1 MINNATPSLSHVI
14 DHFIMWHGEW
24 LIDHLQ
30 LASGQ
35 KNASTPALPPH
46 GEFHQWFTLAAQQLP
61 QGQPAM
67 DRLAVTHDQLNQL
80 VKLVNLKS
88 PGDFGASEHDLA
100 LVTGKY
106 LEFMTGLRQLERA
119 LAIAASGLDPLT
131 GLRTRVGM
139 AEDLKREQERTRRGG
154 KPFCLALADIDHFK
168 AINDTHGHDAGDR
181 VLAAVADYIS
191 RSLRVF
197 DDAYRLG
204 GEEFL
209 LCFKETDLTGGLA
222 ILERLRQGL
231 QSLPVTLRDGLVIT
245 ITASF
250 GLVAASYGSAIEDLI
265 NRADQALYRAKQ
277 QGRNRISVVE
287 AS

>member
-1 MINNATPSLSHVI
+1 MINRPPPSLSHVI
-14 DHFIMWHGEW
+14 DHFIAWHGEW
-24 LIDHLQ
+24 LIAHLQ
-30 LASGQ
+30 LVGGQ
-35 KNASTPALPPH
+35 DSDSPPALPPH
-46 GEFHQWFTLAAQQLP
+46 AEFHGWFTAAALQLP

-67 DRLAVTHDQLNQL
+67 DRLAITHDQLNQL

-88 PGDFGASEHDLA
+88 PGFGASEQDLA
-100 LVTGKY
+100 HVTGKY
-106 LEFMTGLRQLERA
+106 LEFITGLRQLERA

-131 GLRTRVGM
+131 GLRSRVGM
-139 AEDLKREQERTRRGG
+139 MEDLKREQERGRRHG
-154 KPFCLALADIDHFK
+154 KPFCVALADIDHFK

-209 LCFKETDLTGGLA
+209 LCFKETDLPGGLA
-222 ILERLRQGL
+222 ILERIRQGL
-231 QSLPVTLRDGLVIT
+231 QNLSITLRDGLVIT

-250 GLVAASYGSAIEDLI
+250 GLVAAGPDSAMEDLI

-287 AS
+287 TP